1 MRAIP
6 LCALTLAALLSS
18 ARALSDVLPTETEDN
33 DTIPTADVVPR
44 GAAGIEGEVS
54 SGDPDFLRFT
64 LAPGEGLSYQASTV
78 TAGGSCDE
86 APLPPSLTL
95 LSLSRAVIGVSSV
108 ELEEREAARL
118 EVPYDGLDQDGD
130 DGDLVDVDGDGYSA
144 LDDPGERDCNDT
156 NPNMNPGEMEVN
168 DGIDNDCDGLRS
180 DSSNGG
186 EIIVDLD
193 GDGLLDV
200 DEEDWGMNPKR
211 ADMDNDGLPDGY
223 ENDIK
228 TNPDDADTDDDG
240 WTDFQEVTGGTDP
253 LDGGDQPSAEASCL
267 ASATFEYGAGDA
279 ARVLFVQLQG
289 EGTWRVEIW

>member
-1 MRAIP
+1 MRAFP

-54 SGDPDFLRFT
+54 SGDPDFLRLT

-78 TAGGSCDE
+78 TEGVSCEE

-95 LSLSRAVIGVSSV
+95 LSLSRAVIGVSSL

-130 DGDLVDVDGDGYSA
+130 DEDLVDVDGDGYSA
-144 LDDPGERDCNDT
+144 LHEPGGYDCNDT
-156 NPNMNPGEMEVN
+156 NPNMNAGMGEVN

-200 DEEDWGMNPKR
+200 DEATWGCDADDP
-211 ADMDNDGLPDGY
+211 DMDNDGLPDGH
-223 ENDIK
+223 EIDIE

-240 WTDFQEVTGGTDP
+240 WTDFQEVMGETDP

-267 ASATFEYGAGDA
+267 ATATFEHGAGDA
-279 ARVLFVQLQG
+279 AAVLFVQLQG
-289 EGTWRVEIW
+289 EGVWRVEIW